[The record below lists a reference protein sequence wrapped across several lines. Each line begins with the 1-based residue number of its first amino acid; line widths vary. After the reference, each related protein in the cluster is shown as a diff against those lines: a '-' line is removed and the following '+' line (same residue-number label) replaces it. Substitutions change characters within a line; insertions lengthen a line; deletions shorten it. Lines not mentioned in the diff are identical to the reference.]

1 MKTPTRSSKH
11 NNNKK
16 IKYSYVSLIIII
28 MLLFSGLL
36 YKQNYYKTHFE
47 KDKILL
53 NVDVGKLTVD
63 ESYTEIKKYI
73 DKENINL
80 HTNED
85 TYNIKLN
92 TVLNISKDSIN
103 DYFKSNDIS
112 DIFNVEETKNKINNE
127 INKLELNK
135 SSIPNEDAKVI
146 LDGSEFKIQKEK
158 QGTVVDIDKLVST
171 IAYTLL
177 NNQEISFELSEFYT
191 KPVKADNKELLDKI
205 SKLKKQQQV
214 KVNLDINGKK
224 EEIPQDIIINSITS
238 NGVSD
243 RELIPYLNGLDL
255 KHRTKNSNMNF
266 KTHNNK
272 NVTLFS
278 NINYGWQLDIMK
290 TYEKIK
296 LGILSGDKE
305 VFIKS
310 DIVGNG
316 FSDEIQFN
324 GNYAE
329 VDLNEQKAYIFKDGK
344 EVFSWNVIT
353 GLPNKNNMTNVGIHE
368 VLYKESPS
376 VLRGYNNDGTKYA
389 SPVNY
394 WIPFNWEGE
403 GFHDANWQ
411 TSGFGGERY
420 KYLGSHGCVNTS
432 PEDMKKV
439 WELTYQ
445 GMPVIVWGDIYN
457 QYQ

>member
-1 MKTPTRSSKH
+1 MSDYTRSSKH
-11 NNNKK
+11 TGKK
-16 IKYSYVSLIIII
+16 SKYPYVLLIVLIT
-28 MLLFSGLL
+28 LLFSGLL
-36 YKQNYYKTHFE
+36 YRQNYYKTHFE

-53 NVDVGKLTVD
+53 NVDVGKLTTD
-63 ESYTEIKKYI
+63 EAYSKIQKYI

-80 HTNED
+80 HTNKD

-92 TVLNISKDSIN
+92 SVLTISKDSIN
-103 DYFKSNDIS
+103 NYFKSNDIS
-112 DIFNVEETKNKINNE
+112 DILNIEETKDKVTNE

-135 SSIPNEDAKVI
+135 NSIPNEDAKVV
-146 LDGSEFKIQKEK
+146 LDGSELKIQKEK
-158 QGTVVDIDKLVST
+158 QGTVVDIDKLASA
-171 IAYTLL
+171 IPNNLL
-177 NNQEISFELSEFYT
+177 NNQGLSFKLSKFYT
-191 KPVKADNKELLDKI
+191 QPIVEDTKELTDEL
-205 SKLKKQQQV
+205 SKLKRQQQV
-214 KVNLDINGKK
+214 KVSLDINGSK
-224 EEIPQDIIINSITS
+224 EEIPQDIIKNSITPE
-238 NGVSD
+238 GVSD
-243 RELIPYLNGLDL
+243 RELVTYLNNLDL
-255 KHRTKNSNMNF
+255 KYRTKNSNMNF

-272 NVTLFS
+272 NVTLLS
-278 NINYGWQLDIMK
+278 NISYGWQLDIMK

-296 LGILSGDKE
+296 SGILSGDKE
-305 VFIKS
+305 VFIES

-316 FSDEIQFN
+316 LSDKIQFG

-344 EVFSWNVIT
+344 EVFKWDVIT

-411 TSGFGGERY
+411 VYGFGGDKY
-420 KYLGSHGCVNTS
+420 KTLGSHGCVNTS